1 MHVGADALLETPTI
15 NRALALASRAVAA
28 EFVPLRQ
35 FAQRRTCWSEE
46 RFEVCPCG
54 TLVKP
59 PRHPINLAPALVAS
73 HA

>member
-35 FAQRRTCWSEE
+35 
-46 RFEVCPCG
+46 
-54 TLVKP
+54 
-59 PRHPINLAPALVAS
+59 VA
-73 HA
+73 